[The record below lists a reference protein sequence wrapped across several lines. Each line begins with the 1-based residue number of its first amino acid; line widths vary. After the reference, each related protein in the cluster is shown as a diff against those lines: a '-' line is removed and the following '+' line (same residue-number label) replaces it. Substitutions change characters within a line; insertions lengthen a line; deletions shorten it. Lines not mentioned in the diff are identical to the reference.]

1 MKSPVEKLSN
11 ALSPMSITEDSMSLS
26 QRLTVKTDTLELVR
40 KMNKQLQHNNVREI
54 LTMDIMQKTCSLSQL
69 ETELLM
75 QNDSENVRQR
85 LKFLTDYFTYLSAKD
100 LD

>member
-11 ALSPMSITEDSMSLS
+11 ALSPMRITEDSMSLS

-40 KMNKQLQHNNVREI
+40 KMNKQLQYNNVREI
-54 LTMDIMQKTCSLSQL
+54 LTMDIMQKICSLSQL
-69 ETELLM
+69 ETELLI
-75 QNDSENVRQR
+75 QNDSNNVRQR

>member
-40 KMNKQLQHNNVREI
+40 KMNKQLQYN
-54 LTMDIMQKTCSLSQL
+54 
-69 ETELLM
+69 
-75 QNDSENVRQR
+75 NVRQR
-85 LKFLTDYFTYLSAKD
+85 LKYLTDYFTYLSAKD